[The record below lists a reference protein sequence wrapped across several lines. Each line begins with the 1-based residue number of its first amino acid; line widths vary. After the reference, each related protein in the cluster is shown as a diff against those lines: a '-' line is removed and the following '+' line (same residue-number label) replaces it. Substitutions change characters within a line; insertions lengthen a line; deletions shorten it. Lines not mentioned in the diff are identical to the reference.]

1 MKEITGSVLPF
12 GNRCCSYNRLSPVF
26 KILFVFKS
34 KKTTLKANEWVNE
47 VSELMCAKGGGR
59 DTSAQATGS
68 GVGAVNKCLDL
79 AASFAA
85 LKLSA

>member
-1 MKEITGSVLPF
+1 MKEITGSVLPLAIDAVLTTV
-12 GNRCCSYNRLSPVF
+12 YPVF